1 MYSLNFPANP
11 LGIVVYLIGL
21 IVLWFVISIP
31 VYFAGK
37 AVKAGRASIGEAM
50 GATLGGV
57 IAYYIVFFIIAYFLG
72 AVIGSSAAAIGLVLG
87 LIVWLAV
94 FRSVFHTS
102 WFGAIG
108 IVVLAWIILLI
119 LDAILVAAF
128 GVSFP
133 NFFPF

>member
-1 MYSLNFPANP
+1 MYSLQFPSDP
-11 LGIVVYLIGL
+11 VGIIVYLIGL
-21 IVLWFVISIP
+21 LVLWFVVSIP

-57 IAYYIVFFIIAYFLG
+57 IAYYIVFFIVAYFLG
-72 AVIGSSAAAIGLVLG
+72 AVIGSSAAAIGLILG

-94 FRSVFHTS
+94 FKSAFHTS
-102 WFGAIG
+102 WIGAIG

-119 LDAILVAAF
+119 LDFILHAAF